1 MSTMTHRVQQI
12 FIVNY
17 DLVTIL
23 TIIYMNDE
31 REREEEARE
40 RKRDIERMREGERL
54 YHYEHNDPYGS
65 ANFYREL

>member
-1 MSTMTHRVQQI
+1 MSTMTHMVQQI

-31 REREEEARE
+31 RERRRRSE
-40 RKRDIERMREGERL
+40 RKKER
-54 YHYEHNDPYGS
+54 
-65 ANFYREL
+65 YRENERGREIVSL

>member
-40 RKRDIERMREGERL
+40 RKRDIERMREGER
-54 YHYEHNDPYGS
+54 
-65 ANFYREL
+65 